1 MTADQL
7 AAQFQSIL
15 TDLQQTVARN
25 PNMPTATRDMLSQQL
40 LRIGRNFTESQQR
53 LQQDLDRVRNERNT
67 IQGQLDEARRQL
79 NSVIEDRARISGE
92 RDALQLRVS
101 ELGLKSKK
109 SIERIEDVERRWK
122 KMNEELLE
130 RIRFQEEQLR
140 GKRAL
145 WMDANPTSSAR
156 RNAMSALHDPF
167 GNSPVSSQTSVLDRG
182 ITTTMNSPS
191 VANTSQS
198 TFSPQDQNTFD
209 RAKGTLPQSQSTYGP
224 APLLGL
230 PSSQS
235 GPHDQPGASDIA
247 GPPSG
252 MTLRRRIPSMPYGKA
267 SPGIPIR
274 SEINYDSNYRI
285 HTEPRSECGA
295 LTPEDEVAEE
305 FREAI
310 SKIYG
315 LIESWVKSHTN
326 LPHEETDKDIAS
338 SNEVLWDYMMNCT
351 FPGRRQEAHN
361 RVISLLRNPKT
372 RFWFVM
378 RMVVTYCVKDMM
390 SVEAFKAF
398 GPSVTETIEDVKK
411 KLEERGNIF
420 CALKAFTGC

>member
-1 MTADQL
+1 
-7 AAQFQSIL
+7 
-15 TDLQQTVARN
+15 
-25 PNMPTATRDMLSQQL
+25 
-40 LRIGRNFTESQQR
+40 
-53 LQQDLDRVRNERNT
+53 
-67 IQGQLDEARRQL
+67 
-79 NSVIEDRARISGE
+79 
-92 RDALQLRVS
+92 
-101 ELGLKSKK
+101 
-109 SIERIEDVERRWK
+109 
-122 KMNEELLE
+122 
-130 RIRFQEEQLR
+130 
-140 GKRAL
+140 
-145 WMDANPTSSAR
+145 
-156 RNAMSALHDPF
+156 
-167 GNSPVSSQTSVLDRG
+167 
-182 ITTTMNSPS
+182 
-191 VANTSQS
+191 
-198 TFSPQDQNTFD
+198 
-209 RAKGTLPQSQSTYGP
+209 
-224 APLLGL
+224 
-230 PSSQS
+230 
-235 GPHDQPGASDIA
+235 
-247 GPPSG
+247 
-252 MTLRRRIPSMPYGKA
+252 MPYGKA